1 MATTMAG
8 IRTKFTDDLGLPLI
22 GGQVFTYDAGTS
34 TPKDSY
40 SDQLLTIPNTNPIIL
55 DDAGSCDLYLK
66 GVYRLRVLD
75 VNGVLMDE
83 RDNVSQADGQFDSV
97 LANTIAIGELQTS
110 VANIEDNSVI
120 KTDVSNRA
128 TGYGKPTSATVYAS
142 LRSDLWRV
150 AIPTGVDMGEL
161 IFTTYDTEQV
171 VNGATIAAGAYLNP
185 DLIAKESITSDKIAK
200 ESITGDRIA
209 KGSTLNALNIV
220 DANYSAAYAQTTL
233 DVPNTVMTATGE
245 MKRSND
251 PLNAASRKVGTL
263 GGNLV
268 ERGTDGYPAKN
279 NAIGVGQ
286 TWQNVMMSRAWQVT
300 YTNSTG
306 RPINVYLAAWD
317 DNGTGI
323 QITINGE
330 SWGTGLDIGSFGHYP
345 VILIIPNGST
355 YKISNGYTGRTRML
369 FWRELR

>member
-1 MATTMAG
+1 MVG
-8 IRTKFTDDLGLPLI
+8 LRTVFNDDLGLPLI

-34 TPKDSY
+34 TPRDSY
-40 SDQLLTIPNTNPIIL
+40 SDALFTTPNTNPIIL

-110 VANIEDNSVI
+110 VANIEDKSVI

-128 TGYGKPTSATVYAS
+128 TGYGKPTSATTYAS
-142 LRSDLWRV
+142 LVSTDWRV

-161 IFTTYDTEQV
+161 IFATYDTEQV
-171 VNGATIAAGAYLNP
+171 INGATIAAGAYLNP
-185 DLIAKESITSDKIAK
+185 DLIAKESITGDK
-200 ESITGDRIA
+200 IA
-209 KGSTLNALNIV
+209 KGSTLNAPKIV

-251 PLNAASRKVGTL
+251 PLNAASRKVGVL

-268 ERGTDGYPAKN
+268 ERGTDGYPTKN

-286 TWQNVMMSRAWQVT
+286 TWKNMTTSRVNSTT
-300 YTNSTG
+300 YTNTTG
-306 RPINVYLAAWD
+306 RPIALLVRYKSNTTNNLIAIEGFVDGVSIIKDTRNAASTAYYCQL
-317 DNGTGI
+317 NFI
-323 QITINGE
+323 
-330 SWGTGLDIGSFGHYP
+330 
-345 VILIIPNGST
+345 VPNGAT
-355 YKISNGYTGRTRML
+355 YRVSRATSFISLDTWL
-369 FWRELR
+369 ELR

>member
-97 LANTIAIGELQTS
+97 LANTVAIGELQTS
-110 VANIEDNSVI
+110 VANIEDKNVI

-128 TGYGKPTSATVYAS
+128 TGYGKPTSATTYAS
-142 LRSDLWRV
+142 LVSTDWRV
-150 AIPTGVDMGEL
+150 AMPIGVDMGEL

-171 VNGATIAAGAYLNP
+171 INGATIAAGAYLNP
-185 DLIAKESITSDKIAK
+185 DLIAKESITGDK
-200 ESITGDRIA
+200 IA
-209 KGSTLNALNIV
+209 KGSTLNTPTIV

-233 DVPNTVMTATGE
+233 DVPNTVITATGE
-245 MKRSND
+245 MKRSNN
-251 PLNAASRKVGTL
+251 PLNAASRKVGKL
-263 GGNLV
+263 AGNLAEYDAQKGLQADSIKV
-268 ERGTDGYPAKN
+268 GYIQSGAAGAPKIAYKRLSTTYTRNKAIPHGLTASKIISVSGRMTYN
-279 NAIGVGQ
+279 NG
-286 TWQNVMMSRAWQVT
+286 VT
-300 YTNSTG
+300 YFSGGAATG
-306 RPINVYLAAWD
+306 YNFYLVLSGSNIVIYDNDAGYLLNKPI
-317 DNGTGI
+317 
-323 QITINGE
+323 E
-330 SWGTGLDIGSFGHYP
+330 
-345 VILIIPNGST
+345 ILIT
-355 YKISNGYTGRTRML
+355 YEI
-369 FWRELR
+369 

>member
-40 SDQLLTIPNTNPIIL
+40 SDPLLTTPNTNPIIL

-83 RDNVSQADGQFDSV
+83 RDNVSQADGQFDTV
-97 LANTIAIGELQTS
+97 LENTIAIEALKTS
-110 VANIEDNSVI
+110 VANIEDKSVI
-120 KTDVSNRA
+120 KTDASNRA
-128 TGYGKPTSATVYAS
+128 TGYGKPTSATTYAS
-142 LRSDLWRV
+142 LVSTDWRV

-171 VNGATIAAGAYLNP
+171 INGATIAAGAYLNP
-185 DLIAKESITSDKIAK
+185 DLIAKESITGDK
-200 ESITGDRIA
+200 IA
-209 KGSTLNALNIV
+209 KGSTLNAPKIV

-233 DVPNTVMTATGE
+233 DVPNTVITATGE

-251 PLNAASRKVGTL
+251 YLNAASRKVGKL
-263 GGNLV
+263 AGNLA
-268 ERGTDGYPAKN
+268 EYDAQKGLQAGHIQA
-279 NAIGVGQ
+279 GVGAPKLAYKLFTD
-286 TWQNVMMSRAWQVT
+286 TWVPNKKIAHGLNFNKIACV
-300 YTNSTG
+300 STTVNLANQGWLATANFAGFYVVAETTHLAMKSDNAFAQG
-306 RPINVYLAAWD
+306 RPVK
-317 DNGTGI
+317 
-323 QITINGE
+323 
-330 SWGTGLDIGSFGHYP
+330 
-345 VILIIPNGST
+345 ILIT
-355 YKISNGYTGRTRML
+355 Y
-369 FWRELR
+369 EL

>member
-97 LANTIAIGELQTS
+97 LANTVAIGELQTS
-110 VANIEDNSVI
+110 VANIEDKNVI

-128 TGYGKPTSATVYAS
+128 TGYGKPTSATTYAS
-142 LRSDLWRV
+142 LVATDWRV

-171 VNGATIAAGAYLNP
+171 INGATIAAGAYFNP
-185 DLIAKESITSDKIAK
+185 DLIAKESITGDK
-200 ESITGDRIA
+200 IA
-209 KGSTLNALNIV
+209 KGSTLNAPKIV

-245 MKRSND
+245 MKRSNN
-251 PLNAASRKVGTL
+251 PLNAASRKVGKSAGSLAEYDTQKGL
-263 GGNLV
+263 QA
-268 ERGTDGYPAKN
+268 DHIQA
-279 NAIGVGQ
+279 GVGAPKLAYKLLSN
-286 TWQNVMMSRAWQVT
+286 TWVPNKTIAHGLNYNKIVCITTTVDVDGIGLISTSQLTGFYVT
-300 YTNSTG
+300 INSTNIVM
-306 RPINVYLAAWD
+306 RSSNDFARNRTVKFL
-317 DNGTGI
+317 
-323 QITINGE
+323 
-330 SWGTGLDIGSFGHYP
+330 F
-345 VILIIPNGST
+345 T
-355 YKISNGYTGRTRML
+355 Y
-369 FWRELR
+369 EV

>member
-1 MATTMAG
+1 MAG

-97 LANTIAIGELQTS
+97 LANTVAIGELQTS
-110 VANIEDNSVI
+110 VANIEDKNVI

-128 TGYGKPTSATVYAS
+128 TGYGKPTSATTYAS
-142 LRSDLWRV
+142 LVSTAWRV

-171 VNGATIAAGAYLNP
+171 INGATIAVGAYFNP
-185 DLIAKESITSDKIAK
+185 DLIAKESITGDKIARG
-200 ESITGDRIA
+200 T
-209 KGSTLNALNIV
+209 TLSRPVII
-220 DANYSAAYAQTTL
+220 DANHSASYAQTTTNN
-233 DVPNTVMTATGE
+233 PNTVIMPNGE
-245 MKRSND
+245 MKICND
-251 PLNAASRKVGTL
+251 PLSAASRKVGL
-263 GGNLV
+263 VAGNLV
-268 ERGTDGYPAKN
+268 ERNAKGGVTGGQE
-279 NAIGVGQ
+279 IGVGQ
-286 TWQNVMMSRAWQVT
+286 KWQKLTSSRLANT
-300 YTNSTG
+300 NYTNNTD
-306 RPINVYLAAWD
+306 RPIYVQVYFSSGTALSTTSLNFTIDGVTIVVAFNTNSSGGVGAA
-317 DNGTGI
+317 GGM
-323 QITINGE
+323 
-330 SWGTGLDIGSFGHYP
+330 
-345 VILIIPNGST
+345 IIPVGSV
-355 YKISNGYTGRTRML
+355 YSVNARSD
-369 FWRELR
+369 WWELR

>member
-97 LANTIAIGELQTS
+97 LANTVAIGELQTS
-110 VANIEDNSVI
+110 VANIEDKNVI

-128 TGYGKPTSATVYAS
+128 TGYGKPTSATTYAS
-142 LRSDLWRV
+142 LVSTDWRV

-171 VNGATIAAGAYLNP
+171 VNGATVAAGAYFNP
-185 DLIAKESITSDKIAK
+185 DLIAKESITGDK
-200 ESITGDRIA
+200 IA
-209 KGSTLNALNIV
+209 KGSTLNAPKIV

-233 DVPNTVMTATGE
+233 DTPNTVMTATGE

-251 PLNAASRKVGTL
+251 PLNAASRKIGKL
-263 GGNLV
+263 SGNVPEYDAQNGLQTAHIQA
-268 ERGTDGYPAKN
+268 GATDAPKLMYK
-279 NAIGVGQ
+279 IFRD
-286 TWQNVMMSRAWQVT
+286 TWQPSKLIPHGLNMEKVVAVSFTVKVFGTSYQTNPSSVGISIEQNNLRLLSGGSNLNGFAVRILVT
-300 YTNSTG
+300 Y
-306 RPINVYLAAWD
+306 
-317 DNGTGI
+317 
-323 QITINGE
+323 
-330 SWGTGLDIGSFGHYP
+330 
-345 VILIIPNGST
+345 
-355 YKISNGYTGRTRML
+355 
-369 FWRELR
+369 EL

>member
-40 SDQLLTIPNTNPIIL
+40 SDQLLTTPNTNPIIL

-97 LANTIAIGELQTS
+97 LANTVAIGELQTS
-110 VANIEDNSVI
+110 VANIEDKNVI

-128 TGYGKPTSATVYAS
+128 TGYGKPTSATTYAS
-142 LRSDLWRV
+142 LVSTYWRV

-171 VNGATIAAGAYLNP
+171 VNGATIAAGAYFNP
-185 DLIAKESITSDKIAK
+185 DLIAKESITGDK
-200 ESITGDRIA
+200 IA
-209 KGSTLNALNIV
+209 KGSTLNAPKIV

-251 PLNAASRKVGTL
+251 PLNAASRKVGVL

-268 ERGTDGYPAKN
+268 ERGADGYPTN
-279 NAIGVGQ
+279 NNSLGVRQ
-286 TWQNVMMSRAWQVT
+286 TWQNMTASRVLGT
-300 YTNSTG
+300 VYTNSTG
-306 RPINVYLAAWD
+306 KPISVSVSAMSYTYATIALTVDNVLVSKQDAEQDRAFG
-317 DNGTGI
+317 GTC
-323 QITINGE
+323 TATVP
-330 SWGTGLDIGSFGHYP
+330 S
-345 VILIIPNGST
+345 GST
-355 YKISNGYTGRTRML
+355 YKATGKNLR
-369 FWRELR
+369 FWSELR

>member
-1 MATTMAG
+1 M
-8 IRTKFTDDLGLPLI
+8 PLI

-34 TPKDSY
+34 TPRDSY
-40 SDQLLTIPNTNPIIL
+40 SDALFTTPNTNPIIL

-110 VANIEDNSVI
+110 VANIEARNVL
-120 KTDVSNRA
+120 KTDENNKVM
-128 TGYGKPTSATVYAS
+128 GYGLVASATVYAS

-150 AIPTGVDMGEL
+150 AMPTGVDMGEL
-161 IFTTYDTEQV
+161 IFTTYDTERTI
-171 VNGATIAAGAYLNP
+171 NGATVAAGAYINP
-185 DLIAKESITSDKIAK
+185 DIIAK
-200 ESITGDRIA
+200 ESITGDKIA
-209 KGSTLNALNIV
+209 KGSTLNAPKIV

-251 PLNAASRKVGTL
+251 PLNASSRKVGTL

-268 ERGTDGYPAKN
+268 ERGTDGYPTKN

-286 TWQNVMMSRAWQVT
+286 TWRDMKASRVMNTT

-306 RPINVYLAAWD
+306 RPIMVSVRSLAYND
-317 DNGTGI
+317 FSMTMYVVGI
-323 QITINGE
+323 AVADAHIARYDTQASSTCC
-330 SWGTGLDIGSFGHYP
+330 TVVP
-345 VILIIPNGST
+345 AGST
-355 YKISNGYTGRTRML
+355 YRLTGSPINVWT
-369 FWRELR
+369 ELR

>member
-40 SDQLLTIPNTNPIIL
+40 SDQLLTVPNTNPIIL

-97 LANTIAIGELQTS
+97 LANTVAIGELQTS
-110 VANIEDNSVI
+110 VANIEDKNVI

-128 TGYGKPTSATVYAS
+128 TGYGKPTSATTYAS
-142 LRSDLWRV
+142 LVSDVWRV
-150 AIPTGVDMGEL
+150 ALPTGVDMGEL
-161 IFTTYDTEQV
+161 IFTTYDTEQTI
-171 VNGATIAAGAYLNP
+171 NGATIAAGAYINA
-185 DLIAKESITSDKIAK
+185 DLIAKESITGDK
-200 ESITGDRIA
+200 IA
-209 KGSTLNALNIV
+209 KGSTLNAPKIV

-233 DVPNTVMTATGE
+233 DAPNTVMTATGE

-251 PLNAASRKVGTL
+251 PLNAATRKVGKNAGNLAEYDAQKGLQADSIKVKYIQAGDSSAPKIAYKKISGTASNSSAVTVSTGISPDKIL
-263 GGNLV
+263 SVSAIMQSNLGKLTNGSGWVGGGGNF
-268 ERGTDGYPAKN
+268 D
-279 NAIGVGQ
+279 I
-286 TWQNVMMSRAWQVT
+286 W
-300 YTNSTG
+300 
-306 RPINVYLAAWD
+306 IN
-317 DNGTGI
+317 
-323 QITINGE
+323 Q
-330 SWGTGLDIGSFGHYP
+330 S
-345 VILIIPNGST
+345 NGSITLANAEAATRGNPYRIFIT
-355 YKISNGYTGRTRML
+355 Y
-369 FWRELR
+369 EL